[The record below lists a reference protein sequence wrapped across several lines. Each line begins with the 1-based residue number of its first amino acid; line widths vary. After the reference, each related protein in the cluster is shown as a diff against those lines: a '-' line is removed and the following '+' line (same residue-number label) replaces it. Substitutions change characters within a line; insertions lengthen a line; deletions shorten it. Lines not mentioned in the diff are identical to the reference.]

1 MMGEQKDIFD
11 RMAETIL
18 PGSVRTLFFKNKM
31 VLLYL
36 FFGGLSFFLNM
47 GLFALL
53 DGVCHIHELI
63 ANVIC
68 WIACVLF
75 QFVTNRMWVFD
86 GRTESTGALVKQM
99 GSFFGGRVFTLLV
112 EEAIILVFIT
122 WLGFKDMIVKLVA
135 QIVVIVLNYVISK
148 WFVFR
153 KT

>member
-1 MMGEQKDIFD
+1 MNDHKSIFD
-11 RMAETIL
+11 QMIERLL
-18 PGSVRTLFFKNKM
+18 PDTGLTLYYKYKM
-31 VLLYL
+31 VLMYL
-36 FFGGLSFFLNM
+36 FFGGLSFFLNL

-75 QFVTNRMWVFD
+75 QFVTNRLWVFD

-99 GSFFGGRVFTLLV
+99 TSFFGGRVFTLLV
-112 EEAIILVFIT
+112 EEAIIFVFIT
-122 WLGFKDMIVKLVA
+122 WLGFNDMIVKLIA

-153 KT
+153 KTS